1 MLKIYSKPHCAFC
14 DRAKNYLQDMDIDFV
29 EVDIEKNQEA
39 LLFIKEQGHKT
50 VPQLYVDDELFVEGG
65 WQGLSKMTRE
75 QVLDKIQG
83 KT

>member
-14 DRAKNYLQDMDIDFV
+14 DRAKNYLRDMDIDFV

>member
-1 MLKIYSKPHCAFC
+1 
-14 DRAKNYLQDMDIDFV
+14 MDIDFV